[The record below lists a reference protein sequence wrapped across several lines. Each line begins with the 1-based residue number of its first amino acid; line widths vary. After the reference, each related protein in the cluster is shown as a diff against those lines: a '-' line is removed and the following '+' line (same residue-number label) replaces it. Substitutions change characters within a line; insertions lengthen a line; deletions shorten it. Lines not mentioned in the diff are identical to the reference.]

1 MGHPKKLRKK
11 YETPKKP
18 YDKERLNEESKLV
31 KDYGLKNKRELW
43 RAESMLRNFRRIARE
58 LQGKK
63 DEKKEKEL
71 IDKLVRIGL
80 IAPKSNLDDVLELK
94 EADILERRLQTVVFK
109 RGLAKTIKAARQLI
123 THGHILI
130 NKRKVW
136 WPSYIVPVAEETK
149 ITLDSKMNNALTV
162 KSNVEKKSNKDEK
175 ADNNSKEGENGE
187 EKK

>member
-18 YDKERLNEESKLV
+18 YDKERLAEEKKLV

-63 DEKKEKEL
+63 DEVKEKEL
-71 IDKLVRIGL
+71 INKLVKFGL
-80 IAPKSNLDDVLELK
+80 VAPKATLDDVLELK
-94 EADILERRLQTVVFK
+94 ESDILERRLQTIVFK
-109 RGLAKTIKAARQLI
+109 RALAKTIKEARQYI
-123 THGHILI
+123 THGHVYI

-136 WPSYIVPVAEETK
+136 WPSYLVPVSEETK
-149 ITLDSKMNNALTV
+149 IELDPKI
-162 KSNVEKKSNKDEK
+162 KSNQIEVKD
-175 ADNNSKEGENGE
+175 NKEGENAT
-187 EKK
+187 K